1 MVAVLA
7 LPYNDAVISPNIFT
21 EPVILLLPLKIKL
34 PVFFTLAE
42 RSGLTTST
50 AALPDCLIYISPS
63 GTLIPICPI
72 SNDAVDGETPG
83 VKLLMCN
90 TFGDI
95 DYKYML
101 NCVCTFGFFIIYFF
115 IIKNL

>member
-1 MVAVLA
+1 MVAVVA

-21 EPVILLLPLKIKL
+21 EPVILLLPLKIKF

-42 RSGLTTST
+42 RSGLTTS
-50 AALPDCLIYISPS
+50 APLPDCLIYARPS

-101 NCVCTFGFFIIYFF
+101 NCVCTFRFFIIYFF
-115 IIKNL
+115 IIKNP